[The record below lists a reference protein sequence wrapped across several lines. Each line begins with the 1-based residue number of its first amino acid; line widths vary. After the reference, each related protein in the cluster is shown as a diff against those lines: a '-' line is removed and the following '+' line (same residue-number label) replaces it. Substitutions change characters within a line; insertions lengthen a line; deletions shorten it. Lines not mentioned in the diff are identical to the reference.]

1 MAKKDKI
8 INKLCRVL
16 VVCQGI
22 QIISSIINLI
32 YCFITGSTYLFPTC
46 NPSWFIPQYYLSN
59 GQGLWNAII
68 LALFIGVTVFLYVKS
83 SKYLLGDSVKPNQI
97 VALNGIWV
105 MLCLLSY
112 MMFFAFH
119 LVGRSGDVPYW
130 SPANWYISIAVYFTY
145 MLVILIK
152 YNYSDEFKNNL
163 QVTTYKQVKRYAI
176 SNCQIA
182 AFTLILDYWMHYFA
196 DMPLSNPNGHDVIE
210 FDILLSSIFIMINI
224 VLFIITTVFYFDVKK
239 EGKDTPPCKHFL
251 LKISLL
257 QIAAII
263 IEVVGILLSAFV
275 LF

>member
-1 MAKKDKI
+1 MTKKDKI

-16 VVCQGI
+16 VVYQGI
-22 QIISSIINLI
+22 QIISSLMNLI
-32 YCFITGSTYLFPTC
+32 YCFISGSTYLFPTS
-46 NPSWFIPQYYLSN
+46 NVAWFIPQYYISN
-59 GQGLWNAII
+59 RQGLWNAVI
-68 LALFIGVTVFLYVKS
+68 LALFIGITVFLYVKS
-83 SKYLLGDSVKPNQI
+83 SKYLLGDSVNPNQI
-97 VALNGIWV
+97 VALNGIWL
-105 MLCLLSY
+105 MLCVLSY
-112 MMFFAFH
+112 MMFFCYH
-119 LVGRSGDVPYW
+119 MIDEPPYL
-130 SPANWYISIAVYFTY
+130 SMLNLCLNIIFGFTY

-152 YNYSDEFKNNL
+152 YNYSDEIKNNL

-176 SNCQIA
+176 SNCQIS

-196 DMPLSNPNGHDVIE
+196 DMPLSNPTGHDVIE
-210 FDILLSSIFIMINI
+210 IDILLSSIFIMINI

-263 IEVVGILLSAFV
+263 IEVVGILLAAFV

>member
-1 MAKKDKI
+1 MTKKDKI

-16 VVCQGI
+16 VVYQGI
-22 QIISSIINLI
+22 QIISSLINLI
-32 YCFITGSTYLFPTC
+32 YCFISGSTYLFPTS
-46 NPSWFIPQYYLSN
+46 NVAWFIPQYYISN
-59 GQGLWNAII
+59 GQGLWNAVI
-68 LALFIGVTVFLYVKS
+68 LALFIGVTVYLYVKS

-97 VALNGIWV
+97 VALNGLWL

-112 MMFFAFH
+112 IMFFGFH
-119 LVGRSGDVPYW
+119 LAGQPGGVPYF
-130 SPANWYISIAVYFTY
+130 SPANWYISMVVDFAY
-145 MLVILIK
+145 LILILAK

-182 AFTLILDYWMHYFA
+182 AFTLILDYWMHYFS
-196 DMPLSNPNGHDVIE
+196 DMPLSNPTGHDVIE
-210 FDILLSSIFIMINI
+210 IDILLSSIFIMINI

-239 EGKDTPPCKHFL
+239 AGKDTVPCKHFL
-251 LKISLL
+251 LKICLL

-263 IEVVGILLSAFV
+263 IEVAGILLAAFV

>member
-16 VVCQGI
+16 VVYQGI

-32 YCFITGSTYLFPTC
+32 YCFITGSTYLFLTC

-83 SKYLLGDSVKPNQI
+83 SRLLLSNSTKINPI
-97 VALNGIWV
+97 VAINGTWFG
-105 MLCLLSY
+105 LCQLMYS
-112 MMFFAFH
+112 MFFCFH
-119 LVGRSGDVPYW
+119 LSPEYAPYN
-130 SPANWYISIAVYFTY
+130 SLFNYGLNIFFLITY
-145 MLVILIK
+145 LVLILCK

-163 QVTTYKQVKRYAI
+163 KVTTYKQVK
-176 SNCQIA
+176 SNALANCSIA
-182 AFTLILDYWMHYFA
+182 AFVLIFDYWMHYFS
-196 DMPLSNPNGHDVIE
+196 DMPLSNPTGHDM
-210 FDILLSSIFIMINI
+210 FSLDA
-224 VLFIITTVFYFDVKK
+224 LFLFLWVPANLICAIITVVYYFRVKK
-239 EGKDTPPCKHFL
+239 AGKDTPPCKHFL

-263 IEVVGILLSAFV
+263 IEVVGILLAAFV